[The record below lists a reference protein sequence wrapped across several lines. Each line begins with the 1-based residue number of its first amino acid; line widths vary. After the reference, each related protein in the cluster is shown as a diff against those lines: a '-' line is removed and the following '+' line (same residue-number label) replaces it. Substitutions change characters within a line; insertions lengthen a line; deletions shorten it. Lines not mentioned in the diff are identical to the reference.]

1 MTWTNARRKALPL
14 WIVLALLILSL
25 ALVACGSGASAGSA
39 GNSNISTHSGQPVPT
54 SSAGGSNS
62 GSLQSINQ
70 QVQNAVQ
77 NIDGAQ
83 NDTSNA
89 DATATS
95 ENGAPQQP

>member
-1 MTWTNARRKALPL
+1 
-14 WIVLALLILSL
+14 
-25 ALVACGSGASAGSA
+25 
-39 GNSNISTHSGQPVPT
+39 
-54 SSAGGSNS
+54 
-62 GSLQSINQ
+62 
-70 QVQNAVQ
+70 VQNAVQ